1 MTAEVVLMNKQAVA
15 LAADSAGTIGRKIFN
30 SNNKLFMLSKRYPIG
45 IMVYNSAEI
54 MGYPWETIIKMY
66 RKELG
71 KKSFQTLHEQ
81 VENFLEHLRKSS
93 LFDEQAEKI
102 YIETAFDSVA
112 TDIRGQIIRY
122 FPEPD
127 EANKELLA
135 LHFERIISSIKKAS
149 EYNLI
154 ECSISD
160 SDKQDILAKYKE
172 FSDNLISKYF
182 EKYGI
187 DQKTKDDIYSIMANT
202 IFCNPIYMGSSGL
215 VFSGFGESEVFPTTE
230 SFVISSIIKSK
241 IMMSKPSVNSISVNN
256 SAFIRPFAQRDMVD
270 SFILG
275 IDPNLNSQIKKQVT
289 NMLGSIPN
297 IISDYSQGDKNLLKN
312 TLSDILDKMCKSFL
326 EDMDDYIYNEY
337 MKPISYGVSNLPPDE
352 LASMA
357 ETLVNLTSFKR
368 KISAN
373 QRETVGGPTDVAV
386 ITKGDGFI
394 WIRRKHYFNP
404 DKNHHFF
411 KNYFEE
417 E

>member
-30 SNNKLFMLSKRYPIG
+30 SNNKLFMLSKRHPIG

-54 MGYPWETIIKMY
+54 MGYPWETIIKIY
-66 RKELG
+66 RKKLG
-71 KKSFQTLHEQ
+71 KKSFPTLHAQ
-81 VENFLEHLRKSS
+81 VEDFLEHLRKSP
-93 LFDEQAEKI
+93 LFNEQAEKI

-112 TDIRGQIIRY
+112 VDIWEQIIRY

-135 LHFERIISSIKKAS
+135 LHFERIISRIKKAS

-160 SDKQDILAKYKE
+160 SDKQDILVEYKE
-172 FSDNLISKYF
+172 FLDGLISKYF

-187 DQKTKDDIYSIMANT
+187 DQKTRDDICLIMANT
-202 IFCNPIYMGSSGL
+202 IFRNPIYMGSSGL

-241 IMMSKPSVNSISVNN
+241 IMMSKSLVDSISVKNI
-256 SAFIRPFAQRDMVD
+256 AIIKPFAQRDMVD

-275 IDPNLNSQIKKQVT
+275 IDTSLDMQIKNQVT
-289 NMLGSIPN
+289 NMLGRIPD
-297 IISDYSQGDKNLLKN
+297 IVSDYSQGDKNLLKS
-312 TLSDILDKMCKSFL
+312 TLSNVLDKMCKSFL
-326 EDMDDYIYNEY
+326 DDMDNYIYDEY
-337 MKPISYGVSNLPPDE
+337 MMPIRYGVSNLPPDE

-394 WIRRKHYFNP
+394 WIRRKHYFDP

-411 KNYFEE
+411 KNYFN
-417 E
+417 